1 MYSKIE
7 PPTKKISKES
17 VKVWRMTEAI
27 TNLIILAV
35 LGILLFV
42 DDYFTWKEW
51 IGWILNG
58 LIVLSFFHA
67 IWSIFIE
74 PILLQKY
81 WRYDVNEEFIQTKRG
96 AWSETHELIP
106 MTKVQSVKLNQGPFL
121 RKYNLYSLSIGTMG
135 DSHDIPAIPEKEAYE
150 LRDKIAHFAKIKE
163 VD

>member
-1 MYSKIE
+1 MYSKIQ

-27 TNLIILAV
+27 TNFITLAV
-35 LGILLFV
+35 FCILLYV
-42 DDYFTWKEW
+42 DDYFAWKEW
-51 IGWILNG
+51 IGWILYG
-58 LIVLSFFHA
+58 LITLSFFHA